1 MKQKQKQQIAHTGS
15 SIEELRTRL
24 STLESEQ
31 TASREAVE
39 QAEESWK
46 AALADLQLGE
56 GQKTGVSRTR
66 SGLDRARENLLGLDG
81 AIAEIRRRISATEDA
96 EREATLAAL
105 VQRADSAATA
115 LEGCVSDLLQFDRKA
130 TRILEA
136 MAQHIAELTAI
147 KGQHRDLAP
156 DGIGPGEISGLSS
169 TLWNGLAVDNTASGR
184 TAILLAHARLAEFDA
199 SWRHGGQA
207 QHILGAKPQAK
218 KEN

>member
-1 MKQKQKQQIAHTGS
+1 MSRQPAAQPLFSIEGLRTKLAALEDEQSAAFASEQIA
-15 SIEELRTRL
+15 
-24 STLESEQ
+24 Q
-31 TASREAVE
+31 EA
-39 QAEESWK
+39 WK

-147 KGQHRDLAP
+147 KGQHQDLAP

-169 TLWNGLAVDNTASGR
+169 TLWNGLAADNTASGR